1 MNPEFTNIVYGVPA
15 PQPTSPI
22 TYTPPPMYVEST
34 SPPMYVE
41 KASPPMYIEST
52 PSPTYVELTHSPT
65 YVEKAPISTVAINND
80 NINNLY
86 INVQDYLDILNSL
99 YDKTKDTFI
108 SVNTVLENMKPFI
121 YKKTNNN

>member
-22 TYTPPPMYVEST
+22 TYTPPPMYIEST

-41 KASPPMYIEST
+41 KASSSTYVELT
-52 PSPTYVELTHSPT
+52 PSPTYVEKT
-65 YVEKAPISTVAINND
+65 PISTIAINND

>member
-15 PQPTSPI
+15 PQPASPI

-41 KASPPMYIEST
+41 SI
-52 PSPTYVELTHSPT
+52 PSPAYVEKTHSST
-65 YVEKAPISTVAINND
+65 YVEKAPTSAVAINND

>member
-1 MNPEFTNIVYGVPA
+1 MNPELTEIVYAVPA
-15 PQPTSPI
+15 PQSSTPI
-22 TYTPPPMYVEST
+22 TYTQPPMYVEQ
-34 SPPMYVE
+34 
-41 KASPPMYIEST
+41 T
-52 PSPTYVELTHSPT
+52 PSPVSITRPTYVEQTP
-65 YVEKAPISTVAINND
+65 AVAINND

>member
-1 MNPEFTNIVYGVPA
+1 MNPELTEIVYGVPA
-15 PQPTSPI
+15 PHSSTPI
-22 TYTPPPMYVEST
+22 TYTPPPMYVEQT
-34 SPPMYVE
+34 HSPV
-41 KASPPMYIEST
+41 SIT
-52 PSPTYVELTHSPT
+52 RPTYVEQAPSSI
-65 YVEKAPISTVAINND
+65 YVEKTPSPAVAINND